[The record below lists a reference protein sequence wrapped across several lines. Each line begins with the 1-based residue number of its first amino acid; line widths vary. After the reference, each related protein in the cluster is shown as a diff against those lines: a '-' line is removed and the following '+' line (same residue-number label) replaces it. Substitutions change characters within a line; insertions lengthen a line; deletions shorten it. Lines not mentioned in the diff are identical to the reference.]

1 MEFVSTDEIRVLH
14 VDDKPDFAEL
24 TAEYLATHDKAFAV
38 ETASN
43 ADEALAL
50 LENLDVDCIVSD
62 FEMPGDNGIDLLEAV
77 RERRPEIPFVLF
89 TGKGS
94 EEIASEAI
102 SAGVDDYLQ
111 KSPGAEQYAL
121 LANRI
126 SNLVEQY
133 RSQQEAAQT
142 RRFFSQLIE
151 HSTDVIPVIEPDGTI
166 KYVSPSC
173 EWNLGYEQEV
183 VIGDNAFDYIHPDDV
198 DRATAKFYETV
209 ENPDTMPEVEFR
221 FKHADGG
228 WVPLHGRA
236 KNLLH
241 DSDVG
246 GIVSYNRIVE
256 D

>member
-1 MEFVSTDEIRVLH
+1 MEFVATDEIRILH
-14 VDDKPDFAEL
+14 VDDKPDFADL
-24 TAEYLATHDKAFAV
+24 TAEFLSTHDEPFVV

-43 ADEALAL
+43 ADEALDR
-50 LENLDVDCIVSD
+50 LEDLDVDCIVSD

-77 RERRPEIPFVLF
+77 RERWPEVPFVLF

-102 SAGVDDYLQ
+102 SAGVDEYLQ
-111 KSPGAEQYAL
+111 KSPGPEQYAL

-126 SNLVEQY
+126 TNLVEKY
-133 RSQQEAAQT
+133 RSQQAAAHI
-142 RRFFSQLIE
+142 RRFFSRLIE
-151 HSTDVIPVIEPDGTI
+151 HSTDIVPVIEPDGTI

-173 EWNLGYEQEV
+173 EWNLGYEQEA

-221 FKHADGG
+221 FKHAEGG

-236 KNLLH
+236 KNLL
-241 DSDVG
+241 DDPDVG

>member
-1 MEFVSTDEIRVLH
+1 MEFVSTDEIRILH
-14 VDDKPDFAEL
+14 VDDKPEFAEL
-24 TAEYLATHDKAFAV
+24 TAEYLADHDEPFVV

-43 ADEALAL
+43 ADEALGS
-50 LENLDVDCIVSD
+50 LENLNVDCIVSD
-62 FEMPGDNGIDLLEAV
+62 FEMPGNTGIDLLEAV
-77 RERRPEIPFVLF
+77 RERWPDIPFVLF

-102 SAGVDDYLQ
+102 SAGVDEYLQ
-111 KSPGAEQYAL
+111 KSPGAEQYDL

-126 SNLVEQY
+126 SILVEKY
-133 RSQQEAAQT
+133 RSQQEAAHT

-151 HSTDVIPVIEPDGTI
+151 HSTDVIPVIEPDGTV

-173 EWNLGYEQEV
+173 EWILGYEQEA

-198 DRATAKFYETV
+198 DRATAKFFETV
-209 ENPDTMPEVEFR
+209 ENPDRMPEVEFR
-221 FKHADGG
+221 FKHADDG

-236 KNLLH
+236 KNLL
-241 DSDVG
+241 DDPDVG
-246 GIVSYNRIVE
+246 GIVSYNRIAE